1 MPSGCGTDPSSAAP
15 RVAYISS
22 RVQPDALDMVVPL
35 RDGAP
40 FLTLARAVL
49 DALGVDAALP
59 SPEAFAAP
67 SEIALR
73 ADALRARVR
82 HTTQRADPY
91 AGGSI
96 DTQALSV
103 EGPPGRR
110 VRVSVDAVAW
120 VGDELTV
127 TVRGSAAWVAAV
139 EPAVRA
145 FVAAWER

>member
-1 MPSGCGTDPSSAAP
+1 
-15 RVAYISS
+15 
-22 RVQPDALDMVVPL
+22 MVVPL

-67 SEIALR
+67 SAIALR
-73 ADALRARVR
+73 ADDALRVRVR

-96 DTQALSV
+96 DTRALSV
-103 EGPPGRR
+103 DGPPGRR
-110 VRVSVDAVAW
+110 VHVSVDEVAW
-120 VGDELTV
+120 VGDQLTV

-145 FVAAWER
+145 FVAAWAR